1 MLYNLIMV
9 VLVAVMAIFSFFA
22 GAKVFHDGFT
32 LGKEQKCEENT
43 PKPAPK
49 KQKKSANK
57 PKPNP
62 EIEKM
67 NRILAN
73 IEKYDGT
80 SAGQE
85 DIR

>member
-22 GAKVFHDGFT
+22 GAKVFHEGFT
-32 LGKEQKCEENT
+32 LGKEQPNGEKT
-43 PKPAPK
+43 SKSAPK
-49 KQKKSANK
+49 KPKKSANK

>member
-32 LGKEQKCEENT
+32 LGKEQVATEKA

-49 KQKKSANK
+49 KPKKPSNK
-57 PKPNP
+57 PKTNP

-85 DIR
+85 EIR

>member
-22 GAKVFHDGFT
+22 GAKVFHEGFT
-32 LGKEQKCEENT
+32 LGKEQPNGEKIS
-43 PKPAPK
+43 KSAPK
-49 KQKKSANK
+49 KPKKSANK

>member
-1 MLYNLIMV
+1 MLYNLIIV
-9 VLVAVMAIFSFFA
+9 GFVAVMAIFSFFA

-32 LGKEQKCEENT
+32 LGKEQVVEEK
-43 PKPAPK
+43 PAKPAPK
-49 KQKKSANK
+49 KQKKPSNK
-57 PKPNP
+57 PKTNP

-85 DIR
+85 EIR